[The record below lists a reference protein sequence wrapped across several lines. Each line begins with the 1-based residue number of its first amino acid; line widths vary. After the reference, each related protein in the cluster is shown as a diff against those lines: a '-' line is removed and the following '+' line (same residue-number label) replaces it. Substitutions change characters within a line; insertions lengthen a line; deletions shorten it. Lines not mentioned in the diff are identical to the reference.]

1 MAMRLPRS
9 PRIRSVVAGRFAPR
23 HDKIRGLIVGNGFQ
37 PFFSVRSFCGGNKNF
52 LFPTLAARLARQ
64 NLERFSKKRIMK
76 ILINHKE
83 RRCTMK
89 KGLLEKVILSGLGLA
104 SLTQEKAQKLVEEL
118 VKEGEMSEQ
127 DGAVMAKKVMDN
139 LEKSRREMEKKTDK
153 AVKEV
158 VGKLTANVP
167 TKKDIAA
174 LEKKIDELSK
184 KLESKKTEVKK

>member
-1 MAMRLPRS
+1 
-9 PRIRSVVAGRFAPR
+9 
-23 HDKIRGLIVGNGFQ
+23 
-37 PFFSVRSFCGGNKNF
+37 
-52 LFPTLAARLARQ
+52 
-64 NLERFSKKRIMK
+64 
-76 ILINHKE
+76 
-83 RRCTMK
+83 MK